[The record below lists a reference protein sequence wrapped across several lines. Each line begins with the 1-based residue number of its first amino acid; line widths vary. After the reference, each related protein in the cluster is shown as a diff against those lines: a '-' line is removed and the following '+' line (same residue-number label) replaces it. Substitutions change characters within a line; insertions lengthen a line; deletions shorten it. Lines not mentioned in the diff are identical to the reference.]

1 VGKTD
6 FRTFN
11 NDNKLFLNTF
21 NPKTKNYLSPGKCPD
36 FRPFFCC
43 GFTPGEVLKGI

>member
-1 VGKTD
+1 MGKTD

-11 NDNKLFLNTF
+11 NDNKLFLNIF
-21 NPKTKNYLSPGKCPD
+21 NAKTKIPFWAKKGPD
-36 FRPFFCC
+36 FCSFFRC